1 MKTVYYWS
9 PYLTNVATIRAVIN
23 SAASLKKYS
32 KTYNPIIINSCGEFN
47 KYKKELEID
56 GIEIVT
62 LLSFNLF
69 KFLPSRGFLLSRF
82 SYILIFILTFFPL
95 LIFIKS
101 KKPDYLIMHLI
112 TSLPILISNLIKT
125 KTKYILRISGLP
137 KYNFL
142 RKVFWKKFSRNIHKV
157 TCPTEDTIK
166 DLNKNKLFD
175 SEKLIL
181 LRDPVIKI
189 NEIIKKKR
197 ENINGNFNKENF
209 NIVLIGRLTKQ
220 KNFNLIIN
228 SFDQFL
234 KIKKNCKLTIV
245 GEGEEMI
252 FLKKLIKKNNLS
264 KHIFLVGFKE
274 NVFKYLKNSDL
285 FILSSLWEDPGWVLI
300 EAAAS
305 DALILSSDCKNGP
318 IEFVQNNM
326 GGLLF
331 KNNSTKDLI
340 MKFKEINDLTKEQIL
355 KKKIFAKKQS
365 KKFTIFEHYL
375 SFEKVLN

>member
-1 MKTVYYWS
+1 MKSVYYWS
-9 PYLTNVATIRAVIN
+9 PYLTNVATINAVIN
-23 SAASLKKYS
+23 SAVSLKKYS
-32 KTYNPIIINSCGEFN
+32 KTYNPVIINSCGEFN
-47 KYKKELEID
+47 KYKKKLEMKGID
-56 GIEIVT
+56 IVT

-69 KFLPSRGFLLSRF
+69 KYLPSRGFLLSRF
-82 SYILIFILTFFPL
+82 SYFLIFIVTFFPL
-95 LIFIKS
+95 LIFLKS
-101 KKPDYLIMHLI
+101 KKPDYLVMHLI
-112 TSLPILISNLIKT
+112 TSLPIFISNLIKT

-137 KYNFL
+137 KYTFL
-142 RKVFWKKFSRNIHKV
+142 RKLFWKKFSRNIYKV
-157 TCPTEDTIK
+157 TCPTKDTIK

-189 NEIIKKKR
+189 NEILKKKQER
-197 ENINGNFNKENF
+197 IDENFNKDDF
-209 NIVLIGRLTKQ
+209 NIVSIGRLTKQ

-234 KIKKNCKLTIV
+234 KIRKNCKLTIV
-245 GEGEEMI
+245 GEGEEMF
-252 FLKKLIKKNNLS
+252 FLKKLIKKKNLS
-264 KHIFLVGFKE
+264 NYVFLVGFKE
-274 NVFKYLKNSDL
+274 NIFKYLKNSDL

-318 IEFVQNNM
+318 IEFVQHNM

-375 SFEKVLN
+375 NFEKVLN

>member
-9 PYLTNVATIRAVIN
+9 PYLTNVATIKAVIN
-23 SAASLKKYS
+23 SAVSLKKYS
-32 KTYNPIIINSCGEFN
+32 KIYRPVIINSCGEFN
-47 KYKKELEID
+47 KYKKELEND
-56 GIEIVT
+56 GIEIFT

-82 SYILIFILTFFPL
+82 SYLLIFTLTFFPL
-95 LIFIKS
+95 LIFLKS
-101 KKPDYLIMHLI
+101 QKPDYLIMHLI

-157 TCPTEDTIK
+157 TCPTKDTIK

-189 NEIIKKKR
+189 NEIIKKKL
-197 ENINGNFNKENF
+197 EKIDENFNKENF

-234 KIKKNCKLTIV
+234 KIRKNCKLTII
-245 GEGEEMI
+245 GEGEEMN
-252 FLKKLIKKNNLS
+252 FLKKLIKKKNLS
-264 KHIFLVGFKE
+264 NHVFLIGFKE
-274 NVFKYLKNSDL
+274 NIFKYLKNSDL

-300 EAAAS
+300 EAGAS
-305 DALILSSDCKNGP
+305 NTFILSSDCKNGP
-318 IEFVQNNM
+318 SDFIEKNS

-331 KNNSTKDLI
+331 KNNSSEDLVR
-340 MKFKEINDLTKEQIL
+340 KFKEFQNLTEYE
-355 KKKIFAKKQS
+355 KKTKMIFAKKKS
-365 KKFTIFEHYL
+365 
-375 SFEKVLN
+375 

>member
-9 PYLTNVATIRAVIN
+9 PYLSNVATIRAVIN

-166 DLNKNKLFD
+166 DKINFKL
-175 SEKLIL
+175 LIIGRGTNL
-181 LRDPVIKI
+181 LKMREFINENQLSKKIKI
-189 NEIIKKKR
+189 LTFKKNPFPYLKKADLFLLTSKY
-197 ENINGNFNKENF
+197 EGLPNVLLEAISLKK
-209 NIVLIGRLTKQ
+209 NIVSTNCPTGPREIL
-220 KNFNLIIN
+220 KNGKFGFLCEVENYKEISKTIITYKKLN
-228 SFDQFL
+228 R
-234 KIKKNCKLTIV
+234 IKKNKIKELAYKSLQRFDYDFNLNKYYL
-245 GEGEEMI
+245 E
-252 FLKKLIKKNNLS
+252 LKKLS
-264 KHIFLVGFKE
+264 
-274 NVFKYLKNSDL
+274 
-285 FILSSLWEDPGWVLI
+285 
-300 EAAAS
+300 
-305 DALILSSDCKNGP
+305 
-318 IEFVQNNM
+318 Q
-326 GGLLF
+326 
-331 KNNSTKDLI
+331 
-340 MKFKEINDLTKEQIL
+340 Q
-355 KKKIFAKKQS
+355 
-365 KKFTIFEHYL
+365 
-375 SFEKVLN
+375 

>member
-1 MKTVYYWS
+1 M
-9 PYLTNVATIRAVIN
+9 
-23 SAASLKKYS
+23 
-32 KTYNPIIINSCGEFN
+32 
-47 KYKKELEID
+47 
-56 GIEIVT
+56 
-62 LLSFNLF
+62 
-69 KFLPSRGFLLSRF
+69 
-82 SYILIFILTFFPL
+82 
-95 LIFIKS
+95 
-101 KKPDYLIMHLI
+101 
-112 TSLPILISNLIKT
+112 
-125 KTKYILRISGLP
+125 
-137 KYNFL
+137 
-142 RKVFWKKFSRNIHKV
+142 
-157 TCPTEDTIK
+157 
-166 DLNKNKLFD
+166 
-175 SEKLIL
+175 
-181 LRDPVIKI
+181 
-189 NEIIKKKR
+189 
-197 ENINGNFNKENF
+197 
-209 NIVLIGRLTKQ
+209 LIGRLTKQ

-234 KIKKNCKLTIV
+234 KIRKNCKLTIV

-300 EAAAS
+300 EAAVS